1 MADEILYSNI
11 PYGAYEMVYDHGSN
25 EYTENIKYG
34 GAEFNRLYTRK
45 IRLPEGNGN
54 VMYILSP
61 DFPTAVNMLSNPH
74 FMKPAVWRRVF
85 YPKWLNDTYEG
96 RRIRVQLSN
105 FKDRDNEIK
114 SRTKFMSY
122 TGRRLQKGQENIIFI
137 TSDIFAAIQPNLS
150 RYLLK
155 KNCDTFYSTFNDILQ
170 RNTPDIRSKSNGPEH
185 NNRILM
191 IDCDHFKFG
200 MKGERLTT
208 LKTNPL
214 YLLYMTY
221 LKNKSLASMNM
232 DMDIILCSGN
242 LFIKLNPAKTDK
254 KMWGLFRRS
263 LFRILGTSI
272 DDVNDQLPPEEKKE
286 TEPDYK
292 ENSLSAVIQDATAP
306 YLANVST
313 DTKITVNEIVDN
325 KVRQK
330 AAEVAAIDHE
340 IKLARN
346 EGKKEVTPFEKSIK
360 KPSSVIHTNP
370 VKDPLTQKTAELFKL
385 IGGDQYQSLISLG
398 SEDVT
403 EDDSPEEDPDL
414 SEYNAEEDIKNDATD
429 ILANDKDVAEEIYDE
444 IQDKKVPM
452 KNPAKAPVNSARD
465 MKLREAQKKVAVKD
479 STIEQ
484 ILEMDSSNVPIE
496 SDDKSAVMHTTNQN
510 MHTVTFAN
518 FEKTYLDEL
527 FTKDLVSCFD
537 MLKDKNSPFYI
548 TGIDIVDSSTAVD
561 YKETWSVHLKDEVGK
576 RHTIKVDIPKF
587 QDNRF
592 MYLNGT
598 RFIILKQNF
607 YNPLVKDTPNTVIL
621 TTNYNKVTIDR
632 KATKSLGSIERVFA
646 LARRVPN
653 NEIFMGGDSSRSN
666 MKFISTLE
674 YDELARNIFRF
685 TTSTCD
691 LYFSREY
698 IMNNLSNQI
707 PTDIKGNEFYIGN
720 ESGRPIL
727 INEDTGKD
735 RLGRSIVDIIE
746 QNLPDEY
753 QSIYTKIKAP
763 KQTMYVEA
771 KMAGAFLPV
780 VAILIIWVGL
790 TETLNRMGVDW
801 KFDPEAK
808 RVPKENP
815 TTKYVRFAD
824 GVLSYQANTFSEL
837 IMNGIKQMLPDR
849 LNFSD
854 FDTEVSYQDFIY
866 SIWGNYRGIEEI
878 KAFNEFLID
887 PITKDVCRDMNL
899 PQDAPGLLIHA
910 VKLLCDNAYVSKA
923 DDRSYRI
930 RSIEMIPGIL
940 YGLLAKQ
947 YKAYV
952 RSGRK
957 LPMTLNQRAVIS
969 AIMQEKTVEAYSTL
983 NPAIE
988 MGRTYTIST
997 KGYKGSNSIHAY
1009 RDEQKRSYDP
1019 TAIGKLAISTS
1030 PKHNGIGRL
1039 KLLEL
1044 RESPIESQLTAAM

>member
-1 MADEILYSNI
+1 
-11 PYGAYEMVYDHGSN
+11 
-25 EYTENIKYG
+25 
-34 GAEFNRLYTRK
+34 
-45 IRLPEGNGN
+45 
-54 VMYILSP
+54 
-61 DFPTAVNMLSNPH
+61 
-74 FMKPAVWRRVF
+74 
-85 YPKWLNDTYEG
+85 
-96 RRIRVQLSN
+96 
-105 FKDRDNEIK
+105 
-114 SRTKFMSY
+114 
-122 TGRRLQKGQENIIFI
+122 
-137 TSDIFAAIQPNLS
+137 
-150 RYLLK
+150 
-155 KNCDTFYSTFNDILQ
+155 
-170 RNTPDIRSKSNGPEH
+170 
-185 NNRILM
+185 
-191 IDCDHFKFG
+191 
-200 MKGERLTT
+200 
-208 LKTNPL
+208 
-214 YLLYMTY
+214 
-221 LKNKSLASMNM
+221 
-232 DMDIILCSGN
+232 
-242 LFIKLNPAKTDK
+242 
-254 KMWGLFRRS
+254 
-263 LFRILGTSI
+263 
-272 DDVNDQLPPEEKKE
+272 
-286 TEPDYK
+286 
-292 ENSLSAVIQDATAP
+292 
-306 YLANVST
+306 
-313 DTKITVNEIVDN
+313 
-325 KVRQK
+325 
-330 AAEVAAIDHE
+330 
-340 IKLARN
+340 
-346 EGKKEVTPFEKSIK
+346 
-360 KPSSVIHTNP
+360 
-370 VKDPLTQKTAELFKL
+370 
-385 IGGDQYQSLISLG
+385 
-398 SEDVT
+398 
-403 EDDSPEEDPDL
+403 
-414 SEYNAEEDIKNDATD
+414 
-429 ILANDKDVAEEIYDE
+429 
-444 IQDKKVPM
+444 
-452 KNPAKAPVNSARD
+452 
-465 MKLREAQKKVAVKD
+465 
-479 STIEQ
+479 
-484 ILEMDSSNVPIE
+484 
-496 SDDKSAVMHTTNQN
+496 
-510 MHTVTFAN
+510 
-518 FEKTYLDEL
+518 
-527 FTKDLVSCFD
+527 
-537 MLKDKNSPFYI
+537 
-548 TGIDIVDSSTAVD
+548 
-561 YKETWSVHLKDEVGK
+561 
-576 RHTIKVDIPKF
+576 
-587 QDNRF
+587 
-592 MYLNGT
+592 
-598 RFIILKQNF
+598 
-607 YNPLVKDTPNTVIL
+607 
-621 TTNYNKVTIDR
+621 
-632 KATKSLGSIERVFA
+632 
-646 LARRVPN
+646 
-653 NEIFMGGDSSRSN
+653 
-666 MKFISTLE
+666 
-674 YDELARNIFRF
+674 
-685 TTSTCD
+685 
-691 LYFSREY
+691 
-698 IMNNLSNQI
+698 MNNLSNQI

-753 QSIYTKIKAP
+753 QSVYTKIKAP

-837 IMNGIKQMLPDR
+837 IMNGIKQMMPDR

-854 FDTEVSYQDFIY
+854 FDSEVSYQDFIY